1 VIGLLF
7 KKIGV
12 VDENYELQRDMYVLV
27 KEDRIEYIS
36 KVIPV
41 GFEGEVYDGK
51 NKVLVPGFFN
61 THCHVPMTLLR
72 GYGEGLPLHRWLT
85 EKMFPFEAKLKP
97 EDCYWGSLLGAAEMI
112 KSGVVSFTEMYFD
125 IEDIIRAV
133 NESGLKGNI
142 SHGMSFNPRMPS
154 LRDLKGCKDTERMLQ
169 IVNSSYS
176 GRIKVDLGLH
186 AEYTSTESL
195 VREVAEYAVERNL
208 IVHTHVSE
216 TRKEHE
222 ECKERTGYTPL
233 GYFNKCGLM
242 EQPVIAAH
250 CVWVDESDI
259 QLLKEKS
266 VTPVHCISS
275 NLKLGSGFAPVK
287 RMIELGI
294 PVALG
299 TDGASSNNN
308 LNMLEEIT
316 LAAMANKG
324 ITGDPMFMTPGQIL
338 RLGTVNGA
346 RAQGRLDCGSIMV
359 GNKADLVVFDMDKPH
374 LQPVFD
380 EMANIVF
387 SAQSEDICMTMIDG
401 RVVYKD
407 GEFKTIDIE
416 RVKFEA
422 VSTKDRILSELA

>member
-1 VIGLLF
+1 
-7 KKIGV
+7 
-12 VDENYELQRDMYVLV
+12 
-27 KEDRIEYIS
+27 
-36 KVIPV
+36 
-41 GFEGEVYDGK
+41 
-51 NKVLVPGFFN
+51 
-61 THCHVPMTLLR
+61 
-72 GYGEGLPLHRWLT
+72 
-85 EKMFPFEAKLKP
+85 
-97 EDCYWGSLLGAAEMI
+97 
-112 KSGVVSFTEMYFD
+112 
-125 IEDIIRAV
+125 
-133 NESGLKGNI
+133 
-142 SHGMSFNPRMPS
+142 
-154 LRDLKGCKDTERMLQ
+154 
-169 IVNSSYS
+169 
-176 GRIKVDLGLH
+176 
-186 AEYTSTESL
+186 
-195 VREVAEYAVERNL
+195 
-208 IVHTHVSE
+208 
-216 TRKEHE
+216 
-222 ECKERTGYTPL
+222 
-233 GYFNKCGLM
+233 
-242 EQPVIAAH
+242 
-250 CVWVDESDI
+250 
-259 QLLKEKS
+259 
-266 VTPVHCISS
+266 
-275 NLKLGSGFAPVK
+275 
-287 RMIELGI
+287 MIELGI

>member
-1 VIGLLF
+1 MSLLF

-12 VDENYELQRDMYVLV
+12 VDENYDLQRDMHVLV
-27 KEDRIEYIS
+27 EGDRITYIG
-36 KVIPV
+36 KEIPL
-41 GFEGEVYDGK
+41 GHEGDTYDGSG
-51 NKVLVPGFFN
+51 KVLVPGFFN

-97 EDCYWGSLLGAAEMI
+97 EDCYWGSMLGAAEMI
-112 KSGVVSFTEMYFD
+112 RSGVASFTEMYFD

-142 SHGMSFNPRMPS
+142 SHGMSSNPKIQC
-154 LRDLKGCKDTERMLQ
+154 LKDLKGYKDTERMLQ
-169 IVNSSYS
+169 VVGKDFS
-176 GRIKVDLGLH
+176 GRIKVDIGLH
-186 AEYTSTESL
+186 AEYTSTELL
-195 VREVAEYAVERNL
+195 VREIAEYAAERKL

-216 TRKEHE
+216 TWKEHE

-233 GYFNKCGLM
+233 GYYNKCGLL
-242 EQPVIAAH
+242 ENPVIAAH
-250 CVWVDESDI
+250 CVWVDEEDI
-259 QLLKEKS
+259 EILKHKS

-287 RMIELGI
+287 RMISEGI
-294 PVALG
+294 QVAIG

-308 LNMLEEIT
+308 LNMLEEVA

-324 ITGDPMFMTPGQIL
+324 ITGDPMFMTPSQIL
-338 RLGTVNGA
+338 RLSTLNGA
-346 RAQGRLDCGSIMV
+346 RSQGRLDCGSIKV
-359 GNKADLVVFDMDKPH
+359 GNKADLIVFDMDKPH

-387 SAQSEDICMTMIDG
+387 SGQSDDICLNMIDG
-401 RVVYKD
+401 KIVFKD

-416 RVKFEA
+416 RVKFES
-422 VSTKDRILSELA
+422 VSIKNRILAELV